1 MPPGPP
7 VSAQLAGFLIQ
18 FAPLPAAVAGWFL
31 AGALALPTEAGAVVG
46 FVVHQL
52 LQGFV
57 VVPALL
63 WKRSKPCGEQ
73 VRDRVVATGRA
84 AGCDGVCARTL
95 GSRRGRVRGVG
106 VLLMPPGRVWVV
118 VVAEDLAVTNPADLD
133 ALVAHQLARA
143 RAAAYR
149 LVLPLMLVVWVAL
162 VVLAGQVAPDGGLE
176 LAIQTASSSVC
187 GG

>member
-1 MPPGPP
+1 M
-7 VSAQLAGFLIQ
+7 
-18 FAPLPAAVAGWFL
+18 
-31 AGALALPTEAGAVVG
+31 
-46 FVVHQL
+46 
-52 LQGFV
+52 
-57 VVPALL
+57 
-63 WKRSKPCGEQ
+63 
-73 VRDRVVATGRA
+73 
-84 AGCDGVCARTL
+84 
-95 GSRRGRVRGVG
+95 
-106 VLLMPPGRVWVV
+106 
-118 VVAEDLAVTNPADLD
+118 AEDLAVTNPADLD